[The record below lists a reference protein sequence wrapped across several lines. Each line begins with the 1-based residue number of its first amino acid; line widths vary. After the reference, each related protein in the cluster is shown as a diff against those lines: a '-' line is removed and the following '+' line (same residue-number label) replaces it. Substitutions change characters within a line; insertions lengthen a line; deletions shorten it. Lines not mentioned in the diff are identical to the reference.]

1 MGRQSKVSWYA
12 SLFIVCL
19 LAPSA
24 LAEEAIVAER
34 LQGLLYSTSGPAE
47 YRVARPAP
55 EGMDLTVA
63 GCLRHASRLHAA
75 RVGPGVDFEQ
85 LDAPVAA
92 QACQAALKVAPD
104 DPDIENVLARVQL
117 AAGNYQQAE
126 ALLNKVAATGNTF
139 ALYGLAKLNLEPKF
153 QGGSSAKYI
162 EFLEKAVSLGDATA
176 TTDLAQSYARG
187 FGVTKDIF
195 KAEILFKDA
204 ANLGDARATHHL
216 IILYLREPAL
226 TLNDN
231 SFETLAGYARHGN
244 LQAQIGI
251 ALHYLTAISKPR
263 DDAKAFHLVE
273 GAAKLGNTDALILLG
288 SMYAVGRGVERNEQE
303 ALAQYRAAADLGDP
317 MGSYA
322 AGLLYLKGLGNGPT
336 RVDQDQGIA
345 HTYFI
350 KAAELGHVRAFSAL
364 GWQYAEGKGVERDL
378 QQSWYWYRK
387 SIKANDPEGLNGA
400 GVLLGNSTNAEQ
412 QAYGMQLLKRATVLG
427 SLRAAENLKLFCA
440 KRRTPACD

>member
-1 MGRQSKVSWYA
+1 MGRLCKFRWYA
-12 SLFIVCL
+12 SLFIVGL
-19 LAPSA
+19 LAPSG
-24 LAEEAIVAER
+24 LAQEAIVAER
-34 LQGLLYSTSGPAE
+34 LQGLIYSTSGPAE

-55 EGMDLTVA
+55 EGMDLTVV
-63 GCLRHASRLHAA
+63 GCLQHASRLHPA

-85 LDAPVAA
+85 LDIPVAM
-92 QACQAALKVAPD
+92 QACEAALKVAPD
-104 DPDIENVLARVQL
+104 DPDVQNVMARVHL
-117 AAGNYQQAE
+117 AAGDYEQAE
-126 ALLNKVAATGNTF
+126 AVLNNAAVKGNTF
-139 ALYGLAKLNLEPKF
+139 ARYGLAQLNLEPAFK
-153 QGGSSAKYI
+153 GGSMGKYI
-162 EFLEKAVSLGDATA
+162 ELLEQAASLGDANSM
-176 TTDLAQSYARG
+176 TDLAQSYAWG
-187 FGVTKDIF
+187 FGVTKDVF

-204 ANLGDARATHHL
+204 ASLGDARAMHHL
-216 IILYLREPAL
+216 IGLYLREPNL
-226 TLNDN
+226 SLNDN
-231 SFETLAGYARHGN
+231 SFEVLAEYARHGN

-251 ALHYLTAISKPR
+251 ALHYLAAIAKPR
-263 DDAKAFHLVE
+263 DDAKAFQLVM

-288 SMYAVGRGVERNEQE
+288 SMYAVGREVERNEQE

-317 MGSYA
+317 MGSYV
-322 AGLLYLKGLGNGPT
+322 AGLVYLRGLGNGPT
-336 RVDQDQGIA
+336 RVNQDQGIA

-378 QQSWYWYRK
+378 QQSWYWYHK

-427 SLRAAENLKLFCA
+427 SLRAAENLKWFCA